1 MKWRYTFVSLVLLAL
16 VVIGFASVYLLRL
29 QTSGRIVVT
38 GVLKQ
43 GVEAGCTIL
52 EADNGQVYTLID
64 LPNYRCGNSSASPN
78 LGKTVRCL
86 PPYGRIVKVT
96 GYIERNA
103 ASYCMQGL
111 LLHVESMTV
120 LD

>member
-1 MKWRYTFVSLVLLAL
+1 MKGRYAFVGLTLLA
-16 VVIGFASVYLLRL
+16 VAVIGFAAVYLLTL

-52 EADNGQVYTLID
+52 ESDNGQVYTLID
-64 LPNYRCGNSSASPN
+64 LPNYRCGSPSASPSA
-78 LGKTVRCL
+78 GPSVRCL

-96 GYIERNA
+96 GYIERDA
-103 ASYCMQGL
+103 VSYCMQGQVL
-111 LLHVESMTV
+111 RVENMTV

>member
-1 MKWRYTFVSLVLLAL
+1 MKGRYAFVGLVLITV
-16 VVIGFASVYLLRL
+16 VVIGLAAVYLLTPA
-29 QTSGRIVVT
+29 TSGRIVVT

-64 LPNYRCGNSSASPN
+64 MPNYRCGSSSASPD
-78 LGKTVRCL
+78 LGQTVRCL

-103 ASYCMQGL
+103 ASYCMQGQ

-120 LD
+120 LN